1 MLEAI
6 GLGKEEERN
15 AMPKAARGTVDARRK
30 HRHWKVTIY
39 YTDGLKFTRIYI
51 DRKRAEKFAE
61 RQKKSPVVRSTRVR
75 EVS

>member
-1 MLEAI
+1 MLESVD
-6 GLGKEEERN
+6 LGEERELMRKP
-15 AMPKAARGTVDARRK
+15 AHPSRDARRK

-39 YTDGLKFTRIYI
+39 YTDGLKFTRIYTE
-51 DRKRAEKFAE
+51 RKRAEKFAE